1 MAAPVLKQITPEEY
15 LEIERTAENKHE
27 YIRGEVIA
35 MAGASLIHNTIVS
48 NVIGTIYPFLKN
60 KSCNIYPSDLRVSVS
75 SAELY
80 TYPDATIVCD
90 EPQMPDGRFD
100 TITNPSVIFEIIS
113 PSTEDYDRG
122 RKFFFY
128 MQIPSLKEYILIN
141 STNTYVQAA
150 RRQADG
156 SWKFED
162 IRDMDATL
170 SINTI
175 GQSVPLK
182 DIYANVVW

>member
-1 MAAPVLKQITPEEY
+1 MAAPALQQISPEEY
-15 LEIERTAENKHE
+15 LKIEREAENKHE

-35 MAGASLIHNTIVS
+35 MAGASLNHNRIVA
-48 NVIGTIYPFLKN
+48 
-60 KSCNIYPSDLRVSVS
+60 NIIRKVGNLLNDGPCEILPSDLRVSVS
-75 SAELY
+75 SEQSY

-90 EPQMPDGRFD
+90 EPEMQDDTFD
-100 TITNPSVIFEIIS
+100 TITNPSVIFEIVS
-113 PSTEDYDRG
+113 PSSENHDR

-128 MQIPSLKEYILIN
+128 MQIASLKEYILIN

-162 IRDMDATL
+162 IRDMDASL